1 MGGLMLNKCLL
12 VKEVYLMN
20 TIEPLKDCIVWMAGD
35 FVIIAQDENDTAP
48 TWYNSRIVTK
58 LKGAQ
63 VLREPPRTR
72 LENQMRFI

>member
-1 MGGLMLNKCLL
+1 MLNKCLL